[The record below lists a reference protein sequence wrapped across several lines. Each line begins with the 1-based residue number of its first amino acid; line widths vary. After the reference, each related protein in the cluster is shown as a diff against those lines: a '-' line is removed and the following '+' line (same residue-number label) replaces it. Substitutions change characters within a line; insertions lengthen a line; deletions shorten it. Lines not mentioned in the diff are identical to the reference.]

1 MMARQLQENQLVP
14 KPSPSHENQ
23 SEVDP
28 ISPYNS
34 AIITV
39 ITNGPTSSMVKLEII
54 QDVDGIATPR
64 IIFDNVRV
72 PGFTIASEDFRL
84 IAAARTGG
92 SVSQVEIDN
101 LTLSIPATPTPS
113 LVLSNT
119 PTSFLADIYDGTT
132 APVNASTDQVTLNGA
147 PVTVTSTKTGSI
159 TTVSYPGTPQS
170 FFPSGTNTLVFSYT
184 STTGTPFTETRTFE
198 SGSYPI
204 LPPALALP
212 ATAAGASGFNIR
224 TVQVN
229 PIVAGQINPNR
240 LDYLEGILQGVT
252 GSPYAGGN
260 VADPTGAVNGIYHTD
275 VINFEQDGLAAGFFS
290 GETAIPGIPG
300 TTGYNDNFVFEAL
313 TWMLFP
319 ESGIHQFGVVA
330 DDGFRVS
337 VTHAPVPG
345 VSIVSPAASAR
356 ILAAVPSIAST
367 PAGGISGPYANPP
380 VIASVVKAVP
390 ADATATLTNAAAM
403 AGNIALIDR
412 GTNGF
417 AAKLQFAQAAEPLA
431 PSSSTRTIL
440 TECRL

>member
-64 IIFDNVRV
+64 IIFDNVLV

-84 IAAARTGG
+84 IAGARTGG

-101 LTLSIPATPTPS
+101 LTLSIPAMPTPS

-132 APVNASTDQVTLNGA
+132 APVNASTVQVTLNGA
-147 PVTVTSTKTGSI
+147 PVTVTSTKTGGI

-252 GSPYAGGN
+252 
-260 VADPTGAVNGIYHTD
+260 
-275 VINFEQDGLAAGFFS
+275 Q
-290 GETAIPGIPG
+290 
-300 TTGYNDNFVFEAL
+300 
-313 TWMLFP
+313 
-319 ESGIHQFGVVA
+319 
-330 DDGFRVS
+330 
-337 VTHAPVPG
+337 
-345 VSIVSPAASAR
+345 
-356 ILAAVPSIAST
+356 
-367 PAGGISGPYANPP
+367 
-380 VIASVVKAVP
+380 
-390 ADATATLTNAAAM
+390 
-403 AGNIALIDR
+403 
-412 GTNGF
+412 
-417 AAKLQFAQAAEPLA
+417 PL
-431 PSSSTRTIL
+431 
-440 TECRL
+440 CRWQCGRPHRCRQWDLSH